1 MLDASFFRFG
11 RLPPDIEVKNVS
23 ILQFPKGKL
32 PSPEIVLH
40 QASIVYPC
48 IYSALTVQPAQG
60 GPKNAD
66 IKEHNEGIQG
76 YHSLRRNEEKNS
88 QRPGTPLYQKEEA
101 DIRHVGIID
110 IEPFSDNHTERA

>member
-1 MLDASFFRFG
+1 M
-11 RLPPDIEVKNVS
+11 
-23 ILQFPKGKL
+23 
-32 PSPEIVLH
+32 
-40 QASIVYPC
+40 
-48 IYSALTVQPAQG
+48 QPAQG